1 MVRGSL
7 RYRSGPELES
17 VPSGVGSFVSQ
28 PQVVSAGVALPE
40 LDIHWPD
47 PPHGPLGRRE
57 VGFRLQSCEVARD
70 DAISFLK
77 IEKRCTLTT
86 RQGDRLRRWVACS
99 EVRDGLGRRRPL
111 GETSY
116 TNGSGQRYPVERER
130 DMRVGIECLPF
141 ADSSPVAISND
152 PSAVTSLSTRMRASG
167 RPSRSTVDNVSACG
181 SATSAPSASL
191 SQSTKRSRGSSGA
204 VRGSNCGGWPTID
217 GVLRRR
223 SRRVIMV
230 PAFHSPAR

>member
-1 MVRGSL
+1 MTSPRRRFLPQHWCSQSPMMTSTRMASRYRVCRRSPLDDPFLTSRLRPHAYGSRFFR

-99 EVRDGLGRRRPL
+99 EVRADSAGVARSARPRTRMDSARGTRR
-111 GETSY
+111 
-116 TNGSGQRYPVERER
+116 RER
-130 DMRVGIECLPF
+130 DVRIGVELLAF
-141 ADSSPVAISND
+141 RRSSPVAISND
-152 PSAVTSLSTRMRASG
+152 PSAVTSLSTRTRASG
-167 RPSRSTVDNVSACG
+167 RPSRSTVD
-181 SATSAPSASL
+181 T
-191 SQSTKRSRGSSGA
+191 
-204 VRGSNCGGWPTID
+204 
-217 GVLRRR
+217 
-223 SRRVIMV
+223 
-230 PAFHSPAR
+230 